1 MTIQV
6 SMSLHA
12 NGDDS
17 EVQKT
22 NEAAFVEKLRTV
34 VREFA
39 EGGNE
44 VYGAQASTQQHGVV
58 NLLDAP
64 EVIDGSPEG

>member
-12 NGDDS
+12 NGDDD
-17 EVQKT
+17 EAQKA
-22 NEAAFVEKLRTV
+22 NEKAFVEKLRTV

-39 EGGNE
+39 EQGNE

-58 NLLDAP
+58 NLKDAP
-64 EVIDGSPEG
+64 EVIDGSQEG